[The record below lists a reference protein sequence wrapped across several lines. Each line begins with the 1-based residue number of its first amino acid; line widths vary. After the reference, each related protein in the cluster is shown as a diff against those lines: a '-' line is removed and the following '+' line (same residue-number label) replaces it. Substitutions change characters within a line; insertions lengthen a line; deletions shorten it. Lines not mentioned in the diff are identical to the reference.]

1 MPVVGACSNYQ
12 SKMTRLFETA
22 IMPHILSF
30 INFIIRKQRDQL
42 IGLNE
47 QRKVRAYDT
56 IK

>member
-1 MPVVGACSNYQ
+1 MPVVGTCSNYQ

-22 IMPHILSF
+22 IIPHILPS
-30 INFIIRKQRDQL
+30 INFMIRKQRYQL
-42 IGLNE
+42 IGVNE